1 MASLQKRNPPFNP
14 QCIVLFLLF
23 PRLSFKYLLLWF
35 HSILSDM
42 GEYMIR
48 AKFYRSIFSA
58 LILSLCISAFASA
71 QSQWELVEETHI
83 PGLISG
89 TIQKGH
95 IFTTASG
102 SIYEV
107 TGITLQ
113 LALEL
118 SPEVAVFRQGNVYGL
133 VIVGFDEPLIC
144 RQLKSPRHQAGSAP
158 SLAPSH
164 SGVVES
170 HIDGNFEGWSG
181 QTIFR
186 LTNGQIW
193 QQASYAYT
201 YHYAFRPKVMIYPSG
216 GGYIMRVDGVRQTIQ
231 VRRLK

>member
-1 MASLQKRNPPFNP
+1 MNSP
-14 QCIVLFLLF
+14 
-23 PRLSFKYLLLWF
+23 
-35 HSILSDM
+35 
-42 GEYMIR
+42 
-48 AKFYRSIFSA
+48 KFFRSIFSA
-58 LILSLCISAFASA
+58 LILSLFIGAYASA
-71 QSQWELVEETHI
+71 QNQWELVEETHI

-89 TIQKGH
+89 TIQRGH

-107 TGITLQ
+107 NGITLQ
-113 LALEL
+113 LVLEL
-118 SPEVAVFRQGNVYGL
+118 SPEVAVFRQGNVFSL
-133 VIVGFDEPLIC
+133 VIEGFDESLIC
-144 RQLKSPRHQAGSAP
+144 RQLKPPRHQAGSAP
-158 SLAPSH
+158 SQAPSH
-164 SGVVES
+164 SDVVES
-170 HIDGNFEGWSG
+170 YIDGTFEGWSG
-181 QTIFR
+181 QTVFK

>member
-1 MASLQKRNPPFNP
+1 
-14 QCIVLFLLF
+14 
-23 PRLSFKYLLLWF
+23 
-35 HSILSDM
+35 
-42 GEYMIR
+42 MIG
-48 AKFYRSIFSA
+48 AKICRSIFSA
-58 LILSLCISAFASA
+58 LILSLFLSAYASA
-71 QSQWELVEETHI
+71 QNQWDLVEETHI

-89 TIQKGH
+89 TIQRGH

-113 LALEL
+113 LVLEL
-118 SPEVAVFRQGNVYGL
+118 SPEVAVFRQGNIYGL
-133 VIVGFDEPLIC
+133 IIEGFDDPLIC
-144 RQLKSPRHQAGSAP
+144 KQIKPPRHHVRSAP
-158 SLAPSH
+158 SQAPSH
-164 SGVVES
+164 SNVVDS
-170 HIDGNFEGWSG
+170 YIDGDFEGWSG
-181 QTIFR
+181 ETVFR

-201 YHYAFRPKVMIYPSG
+201 YHYAFRPKVLIYPSG